1 MSEDNLSIFLLITT
15 TLVLVQIG
23 FRDFFIQRLKIPPAQ
38 YARILFSLIAPQLIV
53 IIGTTLLAISDD
65 AS

>member
-23 FRDFFIQRLKIPPAQ
+23 FRDFFIQRLHISPAQ
-38 YARILFSLIAPQLIV
+38 YAQFLFGLIALQLIV
-53 IIGTTLLAISDD
+53 IIGVNIFSIS
-65 AS
+65 SESP

>member
-23 FRDFFIQRLKIPPAQ
+23 FRDFFIKRLKISPSH
-38 YARILFSLIAPQLIV
+38 YARILFYLIVLQLIV
-53 IIGTTLLAISDD
+53 IIATALLSITDD
-65 AS
+65 LH

>member
-23 FRDFFIQRLKIPPAQ
+23 FRDFFIQRLHISPAH
-38 YARILFSLIAPQLIV
+38 YARILFSLIVLQLIV
-53 IIGTTLLAISDD
+53 IIGATLLSIPND

>member
-23 FRDFFIQRLKIPPAQ
+23 FRDFFIQRLHISPAQ
-38 YARILFSLIAPQLIV
+38 YAQFLFCLIALQLIV
-53 IIGTTLLAISDD
+53 IIATALLSITIDGS
-65 AS
+65 

>member
-1 MSEDNLSIFLLITT
+1 MSEDKLSIFLLITA

-23 FRDFFIQRLKIPPAQ
+23 FRDFFIQRLNIPPAQ
-38 YARILFSLIAPQLIV
+38 YARILFSLIALQLIV
-53 IIGTTLLAISDD
+53 IIGTTLVSISDD